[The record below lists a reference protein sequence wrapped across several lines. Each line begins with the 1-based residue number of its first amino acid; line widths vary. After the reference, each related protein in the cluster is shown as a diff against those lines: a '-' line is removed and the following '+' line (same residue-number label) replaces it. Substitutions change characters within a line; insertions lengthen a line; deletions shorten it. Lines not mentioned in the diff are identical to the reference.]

1 MSTQSMLDLDD
12 ELGLLV
18 TQLTEAQARSSPTD
32 ASSRESEARIRF
44 ILEASRDCLKI
55 VDLDGRLEFMNAHG
69 QSLMDIEDFAPCVG
83 AEWCAFWPA
92 DSQTKVRHAL
102 VQARTGTASRFQAMC
117 PTMRG
122 ASKWWDVMI
131 VPLRDNQG
139 MINKIMSVSRDITH
153 QKQI

>member
-1 MSTQSMLDLDD
+1 VSSQSVLDLDD
-12 ELGLLV
+12 EIDFLL
-18 TQLTEAQARSSPTD
+18 TRLSEAQLGGAPGD
-32 ASSRESEARIRF
+32 ASRRESEAYIRA

-69 QSLMDIEDFAPCVG
+69 QSLLDIEDFAPCVG

-92 DSQTKVRHAL
+92 DSQAMVRDAL
-102 VQARTGTASRFQAMC
+102 VQARAGTASRFQAMC

-131 VPLRDNQG
+131 VPLRDSQG
-139 MINKIMSVSRDITH
+139 TINRIMSVSRDITQ
-153 QKQI
+153 QKQT